1 MAAAPPLGP
10 TYLSGAMGA
19 KAVPPLG
26 PTYVSGAMGAKDF
39 ASSKL
44 TGSFIEGGK
53 SLVMS
58 QAKVLGTHSQSVAA
72 SSTTA
77 GSPGGVSELSEA
89 ASWGISF
96 ARLER
101 VAERAT
107 DTLTDIQLV
116 TCFLELSQL
125 PVVPHVD
132 SSTMS
137 LMMQTL
143 NLLHMCGYPKEDVCT
158 VLAHASAYFVDVYS
172 QRGQRMASG
181 EAGYILVVLIYIG
194 HSYVLDENCPLI
206 VWHQKLLKKYCTM
219 DMLDKAVLRLMQ
231 LRRYI
236 LRIDEE
242 DMRNRCGR
250 LLACGGL
257 SYGTKVESVAGI
269 NLPRS
274 L

>member
-1 MAAAPPLGP
+1 MAAA
-10 TYLSGAMGA
+10 A
-19 KAVPPLG
+19 PLG

-44 TGSFIEGGK
+44 GGSFIEGGK
-53 SLVMS
+53 SLVTS
-58 QAKVLGTHSQSVAA
+58 QAKVLGTQTQSVAA

-77 GSPGGVSELSEA
+77 GSPGGVSELSEKT

-172 QRGQRMASG
+172 QRGKRMASG
-181 EAGYILVVLIYIG
+181 EAGYILVALIYIG

-236 LRIDEE
+236 LRIEDE

-250 LLACGGL
+250 LLACCGL
-257 SYGTKVESVAGI
+257 SYGRKLESVAGL